1 MERWELACTVESDRE
16 QRSIMN
22 ARGIVIKGELVEDGE
37 VPIRI
42 GQCCELDNKIYNI
55 LGYNG

>member
-42 GQCCELDNKIYNI
+42 KQCWELDNKIYNI